1 MKVDISVGEL
11 LDKFSILQIKL
22 NRMTATDKLLNV
34 KTESDVLAPLC
45 HQFLKTA
52 EIDKYYKLLVKVNES
67 LWEIEDA
74 IREKERK
81 KEFDEDFIKLAR
93 DVYFTNDRRA
103 EIKKTINVLT
113 RSELIEEKSYNS
125 Y

>member
-1 MKVDISVGEL
+1 MKVDISIGEL

-22 NRMTATDKLLNV
+22 NRIIATDKLLNV
-34 KTESDVLAPLC
+34 KKENDVLAPLC
-45 HQFLKTA
+45 DGFLKIP
-52 EIDKYYKLLVKVNES
+52 EIDAQYKLLVKVNES

-103 EIKKTINVLT
+103 EIKKTINILT
-113 RSELIEEKSYNS
+113 KSGLIEEKSYNS